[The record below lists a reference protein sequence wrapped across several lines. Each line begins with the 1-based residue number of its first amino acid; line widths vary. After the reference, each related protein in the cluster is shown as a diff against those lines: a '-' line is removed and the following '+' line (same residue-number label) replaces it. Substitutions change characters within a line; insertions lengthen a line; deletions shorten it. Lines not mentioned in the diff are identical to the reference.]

1 MKTLVRSIAAVLAVA
16 TTLATASAQ
25 EFRVFTVV
33 KDLAGPG
40 EPVRS
45 LTLFHAGK
53 VYDYLDVA
61 GEVIIYEPAQQR
73 FRLLKP
79 SQGIVTTVAFD
90 EIKQLL
96 KIAREE
102 TEEQAVELDRRTDPD
117 AVQAAAFLRF
127 QLAPRFQES
136 FDETTGTLT
145 LEGGPFRYEVRT
157 TDPGR
162 PEVTKEYLE
171 YADWVCRLNYLLHP
185 AVLPESRLSLNRSL
199 GARGRMPA
207 SVEQRVAITPA
218 LHGRAEHTI
227 HFDLNAEDK
236 RLIHQWES
244 QLQAETIREVPRREY
259 QKRTTLAAKTR

>member
-1 MKTLVRSIAAVLAVA
+1 MKTLARPIAAVLAVA
-16 TTLATASAQ
+16 STLATASAQ

-33 KDLAGPG
+33 KDLAGPA

-53 VYDYLDVA
+53 VYDYLDGA
-61 GEVIIYEPAQQR
+61 GEVIIYEPTQQQ

-79 SQGIVTTVAFD
+79 SQGIVTTVAFG
-90 EIKQLL
+90 EIKHLL
-96 KIAREE
+96 KIARAE
-102 TEEQAVELDRRTDPD
+102 TEKQLATLDQRTDPD
-117 AVQAAAFLRF
+117 AVRAAAFLRF
-127 QLAPRFQES
+127 QLDPRFKES
-136 FDETTGTLT
+136 FDEATGTLT

-162 PEVTKEYLE
+162 PGVAKAYVE

-185 AVLPESRLSLNRSL
+185 AVLPEPRLSLNRSL
-199 GARGRMPA
+199 DARGRMPA

-218 LHGRAEHTI
+218 MHRQAEHTI

-244 QLQAETIREVPRREY
+244 QLQAETTREVPRQEY
-259 QKRTTLAAKTR
+259 QKRTTLAAKAR